1 MRRRKR
7 QTSVFSLA
15 FLDVMSCGFGA
26 IVLIFLIVNNK
37 TETQPY
43 DSEESLAELRLL
55 DFEKLKGQRELSE
68 LEKNARKTQTELN
81 SAEAER
87 SLLQNELRQLIEELE
102 NIKGSSVAEIEAT
115 AKLRSDVRNRE
126 EKLKQLQALERANEG
141 NDLRVFEGEGD
152 RQYLT
157 GMKIGGRNIV
167 IAVDTSASML
177 DNTVVNIIRRRNM
190 SNEQKRV
197 APKWQRAIR
206 TVEWLSAQLPLD
218 ADFQIYK
225 FNEAVQ
231 TLTSDQTMQW
241 QSMGDGSALN
251 SAVSTLEKEVPSGGT
266 NMEALI
272 LALRDLNPSP
282 DSVYIVTDGLPT
294 RDNLEPRRATVTSA
308 QRLELFRDA
317 ANRLPRQIPI
327 NVILF
332 PMEGDPMAGAAWWQ
346 LARATGGAFISPSW
360 DWP

>member
-37 TETQPY
+37 TEAQPY

-141 NDLRVFEGEGD
+141 KDLRVFEGEGD

-190 SNEQKRV
+190 SDEQKRV

-231 TLTSDQTMQW
+231 TLTSGQTMQW
-241 QSMGDGSALN
+241 QSMGDGSGLN
-251 SAVSTLEKEVPSGGT
+251 SAVSMLEKEVPSGGT

>member
-37 TETQPY
+37 TEAQPF

-177 DNTVVNIIRRRNM
+177 DSTVVNIIRRRNM
-190 SNEQKRV
+190 SDEQKRV

-251 SAVSTLEKEVPSGGT
+251 SAVSMLEKEVPSGGT

-294 RDNLEPRRATVTSA
+294 RDNLEPRQATVTSA

>member
-68 LEKNARKTQTELN
+68 LENARKTQTELN

-126 EKLKQLQALERANEG
+126 EKTQAASSAGTSER
-141 NDLRVFEGEGD
+141 R
-152 RQYLT
+152 
-157 GMKIGGRNIV
+157 
-167 IAVDTSASML
+167 
-177 DNTVVNIIRRRNM
+177 
-190 SNEQKRV
+190 
-197 APKWQRAIR
+197 
-206 TVEWLSAQLPLD
+206 
-218 ADFQIYK
+218 
-225 FNEAVQ
+225 
-231 TLTSDQTMQW
+231 
-241 QSMGDGSALN
+241 
-251 SAVSTLEKEVPSGGT
+251 
-266 NMEALI
+266 
-272 LALRDLNPSP
+272 
-282 DSVYIVTDGLPT
+282 
-294 RDNLEPRRATVTSA
+294 
-308 QRLELFRDA
+308 
-317 ANRLPRQIPI
+317 
-327 NVILF
+327 
-332 PMEGDPMAGAAWWQ
+332 
-346 LARATGGAFISPSW
+346 
-360 DWP
+360 

>member
-37 TETQPY
+37 TEAQPF

-141 NDLRVFEGEGD
+141 KDLRVFEGEGD

-177 DNTVVNIIRRRNM
+177 DSTVVNIIRRRNM
-190 SNEQKRV
+190 SDEQKRV

-251 SAVSTLEKEVPSGGT
+251 SAVSMLEKEVPSGGT

>member
-26 IVLIFLIVNNK
+26 VVLIFLIVNNE
-37 TETQPY
+37 TEGQPY
-43 DSEESLAELRLL
+43 DREESLTELRLL
-55 DFEKLKGQRELSE
+55 DFEKLKGQRELFE
-68 LEKNARKTQTELN
+68 LEKNTQKTQTKLN
-81 SAEAER
+81 NAEAER
-87 SLLQNELRQLIEELE
+87 SALQVELAQLIEELE
-102 NIKGSSVAEIEAT
+102 NIRGYSVAELEAT

-141 NDLRVFEGEGD
+141 DNLRVFDGEGD

-167 IAVDTSASML
+167 IAIDTSASML

-190 SNEQKRV
+190 SDEQKRD

-218 ADFQIYK
+218 AEFQILK

-241 QSMGDGSALN
+241 QSMGDGSGLN
-251 SAVSTLEKEVPSGGT
+251 SAVSMLEKEVPNGGT

-272 LALRDLNPSP
+272 LALRDLSPSP
-282 DSVYIVTDGLPT
+282 DSVYVVTDGLPT

>member
-1 MRRRKR
+1 MRKRKR

-26 IVLIFLIVNNK
+26 IVLIFLMVNNK
-37 TETQPY
+37 TEAQPY
-43 DSEESLAELRLL
+43 DREKSLTELRLL
-55 DFEKLKGQRELSE
+55 DFEKLKGQRELFE
-68 LEKNARKTQTELN
+68 LEENTQKNQTKLN

-87 SLLQNELRQLIEELE
+87 SALQVELAQLVEELE
-102 NIKGSSVAEIEAT
+102 NIRGYSVAELEAT

-141 NDLRVFEGEGD
+141 NDLIVFDGEGD

-167 IAVDTSASML
+167 IALDTSASML

-190 SNEQKRV
+190 SDEQKRD

-218 ADFQIYK
+218 ADFQILK

-251 SAVSTLEKEVPSGGT
+251 SAVGMLEKEVPSGGT

-272 LALRDLNPSP
+272 LALRDLSPSP

>member
-37 TETQPY
+37 TEAQPY
-43 DSEESLAELRLL
+43 DSEESLTELRLL

-68 LEKNARKTQTELN
+68 LEKNVQKTQTKLN
-81 SAEAER
+81 SSEAER
-87 SLLQNELRQLIEELE
+87 SSLQDELTQLIEELE
-102 NIKGSSVAEIEAT
+102 NIKGSSVAEIEAN
-115 AKLRSDVRNRE
+115 AKLRSDMRNRE

-190 SNEQKRV
+190 SDEQKRV

-241 QSMGDGSALN
+241 QSMGDGSGLN
-251 SAVSTLEKEVPSGGT
+251 SAVSMLEKEVPSGGT

-294 RDNLEPRRATVTSA
+294 RDNVEPRRATVTSA